1 MADDRKSP
9 LKKSLEEKV
18 EQVLESYILA
28 DGSLTAGVRIV
39 RLKGTRLPTYMLDA
53 PKIEAGT
60 AAVLKEIQP
69 ELLKKVSIST
79 QEALNIKMAEQ
90 LKAKFLETGMQ
101 LIKSNIPHLPAGKV
115 EMIARRMIQEMLGL
129 GDIDFLL
136 RDEQIEEICINSS
149 AQPVWIYHRKYGWIR
164 SNLVMESEGQIWNY
178 ASGIARGVGRQIT
191 NKTPLLD
198 AYISSGDRVNATISP
213 ISYFGNTITIRK
225 FARKPW
231 SITDYMRT
239 KTITPEVAALLWL
252 AMQYET
258 NLIVSG
264 GTGAGKT
271 SMLNVLS
278 MFIPENQRVISI
290 EQTREISLPADLQ
303 WVPLVVREP
312 TGEGTGSISMLDLMV
327 NSLRMRP
334 DRIIVGEIRRAEEAE
349 VLFEAMHTGHSVC
362 ATMHAETVSE
372 TINRLLN
379 PPISIQPLTLRS
391 LQLIIA
397 MHRDRRQNIRRVF
410 EVGEIVPA
418 ENGVKENILYTW
430 HPESDS
436 LRADKQ
442 STRLIRNIKT
452 YTNMS
457 DREIERDLAG
467 KQGILEWMLEKDI
480 NGVEEVGGII
490 SDYYANKEEVLAR
503 VKKK

>member
-1 MADDRKSP
+1 MAESRKFTQA
-9 LKKSLEEKV
+9 KSSDEER
-18 EQVLESYILA
+18 VLESYTLA
-28 DGSLTAGVRIV
+28 DGLFVASVRIV
-39 RLKGTRLPTYMLDA
+39 MQKGVRLPTYILEV
-53 PKIEAGT
+53 PKIEPGT
-60 AAVLKEIQP
+60 AAVVKEIQP
-69 ELLKKVSIST
+69 ELLKMVSIST

-90 LKAKFLETGMQ
+90 LKAKFLEAGMH
-101 LIKSNIPHLPAGKV
+101 LIKSSIPHLPQAKV

-129 GDIDFLL
+129 GDIEFLL

-164 SNLVMESEGQIWNY
+164 SSLVMESENQVWNY

-191 NKTPLLD
+191 AKTPLLD

-239 KTITPEVAALLWL
+239 RTISPQVAALLWL

-290 EQTREISLPADLQ
+290 EQTREISLPSHLQ

-312 TGEGTGSISMLDLMV
+312 TGEGAGRVSMLDLMV

-379 PPISIQPLTLRS
+379 PPISIQPLTLKS
-391 LQLIIA
+391 LQLIVA
-397 MHRDRRQNIRRVF
+397 MYRDRRQNIRRVF
-410 EVGEIVPA
+410 EVGEIVPV
-418 ENGVKENILYTW
+418 EHGVKENILYAW
-430 HPESDS
+430 HPDEDA
-436 LRADKQ
+436 LKPEKA
-442 STRLIRNIKT
+442 STRLIKNIKT

-457 DREIERDLAG
+457 DREIEHDLSG
-467 KQGILEWMLEKDI
+467 KQEVLEWMLAKNI

-490 SDYYANKEEVLAR
+490 SDYYADKDEVLSR
-503 VKKK
+503 VKKR